1 MYGVVR
7 LHPMAA
13 KARTL
18 AVTAASSGELARMV
32 SRLARSVAAI
42 RSGLVMIHPATA
54 RGLGGTG
61 AGAGMTAVSRKRAR

>member
-1 MYGVVR
+1 M
-7 LHPMAA
+7 MAA

-54 RGLGGTG
+54 RGFGGTG
-61 AGAGMTAVSRKRAR
+61 AGGGMTAFPRKWAR